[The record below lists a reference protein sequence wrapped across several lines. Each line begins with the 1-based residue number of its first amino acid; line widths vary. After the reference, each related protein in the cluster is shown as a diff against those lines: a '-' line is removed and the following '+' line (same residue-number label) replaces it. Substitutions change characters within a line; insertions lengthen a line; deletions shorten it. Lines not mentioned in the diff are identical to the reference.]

1 MSLLEFVECEKIF
14 QSFKSQFQPVLKCL
28 DSVQK
33 MQTKSVV
40 ISIFNSL
47 CYDIV
52 PRVNKEVSFNSLEN
66 MMTVFT
72 TVQIFPMLK
81 VSNRNTR

>member
-1 MSLLEFVECEKIF
+1 MS
-14 QSFKSQFQPVLKCL
+14 FQPVLKCL

-52 PRVNKEVSFNSLEN
+52 PRVNKEVSLNSLEN
-66 MMTVFT
+66 MLTGST
-72 TVQIFPMLK
+72 TVQIFSTLK
-81 VSNRNTR
+81 VSNRSTR